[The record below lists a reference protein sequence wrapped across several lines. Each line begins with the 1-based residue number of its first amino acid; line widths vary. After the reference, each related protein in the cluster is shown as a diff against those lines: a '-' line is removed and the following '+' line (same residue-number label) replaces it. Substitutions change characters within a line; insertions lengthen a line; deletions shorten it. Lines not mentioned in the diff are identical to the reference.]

1 MKCPNC
7 DFENPRDMHFC
18 GMCGTRLTINC
29 SACGFGNPL
38 DYRFCGMCGT
48 RLASEEAEASFRP
61 LQTPA
66 GREADAAAVTAP
78 LQTIDAERRDVTV
91 IITDLTDSTN
101 LLEKTGTEGWV
112 ELMNR
117 ILHILESEIYR
128 FGGEIGQF
136 RGDGLVAFFGATAAH
151 EDDPERAVLAALS
164 MQRAFD
170 LYVRELHRPEAK
182 DLRMRVG
189 LDTGEVI
196 VATATSRQQWEE
208 TAMGLAVSI
217 ASRME
222 TAAEPGTV
230 LVSEHT
236 YRLTKSQF
244 EWQSLGEI
252 FVKGVS
258 QPIPVFRPL
267 QPVEDTKNQS
277 GDEALPDS
285 FPHIGRENEFQRLKT
300 RVEGLFEGRGHIAVL
315 TGDTGSGKSFLLNE
329 LGQYFAHLDTLLEES
344 RTNSPLAS
352 ATTSL
357 RWVRGRCRSY
367 SQTWPYSMWLDLFRN
382 WLGLRPEDS
391 KDEKRASLRQH
402 AQELWEDGFDEHYPY
417 LVNFLGLPLEPD
429 YVDKIRHLDGEE
441 LRQRYF
447 VAVRSWIETS
457 SRKGPVVLA
466 LSDLHWADDSS
477 LALLRHC
484 LPVCDSEA
492 LLWLLAFRPER
503 DSPVWQLYLSLEID
517 YPHRL
522 TRVDLP
528 PLSRPQSQELIN
540 QLIGAETLP
549 TETRDLIIH
558 NSEGNPYYII
568 ELIRA
573 LIAQGILVRQPEG
586 AQDGAWRVTRTVTTL
601 DLPDSLQRLLLS
613 HIDRLAA
620 HERLV
625 LQIAAVIGPT
635 FWSNL
640 IEALLGDAQ
649 TLKTDLVALQ
659 RHQFIR
665 EGGRVPELGMQYFFK
680 SPLIRETVYDSLLS
694 TQKHAYH
701 LRAAEYI
708 ENLVNPD
715 VLEDYDGILAYHYQG
730 AGNPRKELFYTVLA
744 AEQAQ
749 KIYANTEAIQY
760 YGHALELL
768 DALEGGVQS
777 KGQRRAIQ
785 SQRFE
790 VLNGRRHVYFQ
801 LGQEAGRADT
811 RALLPLARE
820 MADDPV
826 WLIDALIAQAD
837 ISRDNRQELLP
848 GLQMAEEALALAQQ
862 LNDKP
867 REIRSLTRVANI
879 RFTLNDPG
887 WRELAERA
895 LALARQLGD
904 LRAEV
909 NLLLAI
915 GGKYGMDDLPRG
927 REYLQEALSRSETL
941 NDKATKLTLLQVIG
955 QQFERDGD
963 YYRQLTEYEQERLRL
978 SREIGNRIAEGN
990 ALMFCGQIQALYLG
1004 DYETGLG
1011 LELQTLQFWENITDR
1026 LFPLL
1031 RIAQIQTAMGQYTEA
1046 TATLEM
1052 ARPLEEMVVFDVG
1065 RAGLGLVT
1073 VILYNA
1079 LGGEQNLRSALEIT
1093 SQIQRMAAE
1102 NLVSRQYHMSAA
1114 CEASATHYAL
1124 ARILNDEAAWEEHQR
1139 RALEFSQKALELY
1152 QEFGFVQI
1160 VECTSE
1166 EIFFR
1171 HSQAL
1176 AANGRDQDAAEF
1188 LNRAY
1193 EEMMRKHDLIPED
1206 SPFRKSFLENIEL
1219 HRAIQAEYSAQLVP
1233 GRSKSAS
1240 KSRKAKKINS

>member
-7 DFENPRDMHFC
+7 GFDSPREMHFC
-18 GMCGTRLTINC
+18 GVCGTRLTLAC
-29 SACGFGNPL
+29 SACGSSNPL

-48 RLASEEAEASFRP
+48 RLALEEAKVS
-61 LQTPA
+61 LQPSQVPVE
-66 GREADAAAVTAP
+66 READAATVSAP
-78 LQTIDAERRDVTV
+78 IQPITAERRDVTV
-91 IITDLTDSTN
+91 IITDLTDSTK
-101 LLEKTGTEGWV
+101 LLEKAGTEGWV

-117 ILHILESEIYR
+117 ILHILESEVSR

-170 LYVRELHRPEAK
+170 LYVRELAMPEAK

-189 LDTGEVI
+189 VDTGEVI
-196 VATATSRQQWEE
+196 VATANSRHQWEE

-236 YRLTKSQF
+236 HRLVTSQF
-244 EWQSLGEI
+244 EWQPLGEI

-258 QPIPVFRPL
+258 QPIAVFRPL
-267 QPVEDTKNQS
+267 QAVEDAKNLP
-277 GDEALPDS
+277 GEEAFPDS
-285 FPHIGRENEFQRLKT
+285 FPHIGRESEFHRLKT
-300 RVEGLFEGRGHIAVL
+300 CVEGLFEGRGHIAIL
-315 TGDTGSGKSFLLNE
+315 TGDIGSGKSFLLNNLE
-329 LGQYFAHLDTLLEES
+329 QYFAHLDTLLQES
-344 RTNSPLAS
+344 RTSSLIVA
-352 ATTSL
+352 TSL
-357 RWVRGRCRSY
+357 QWVRGRCRSY

-391 KDEKRASLRQH
+391 KEDRLARLRQQ
-402 AQELWEDGFDEHYPY
+402 AQELWGAELDEHYPY
-417 LVNFLGLPLEPD
+417 LANFLGLPLEPE
-429 YVDKIRHLDGEE
+429 YTDKIRHLDGEE

-447 VAVRSWIETS
+447 VAVKSWIETS
-457 SRKGPVVLA
+457 SRKGPLVLVF
-466 LSDLHWADDSS
+466 SDLHWADDSS
-477 LALLRHC
+477 LALLKHC
-484 LPVCDSEA
+484 LPVCDSET

-503 DSPVWQLYLSLEID
+503 DSSAWQLYRSLEVD

-528 PLSRPQSQELIN
+528 PLSTPQSLELIR

-549 TETRDLIIH
+549 AETLDMIIH

-568 ELIRA
+568 EIIRA
-573 LIAQGILVRQPEG
+573 LIAQGILVRQPDG
-586 AQDGAWRVTRTVTTL
+586 AQEGPWRATRTVTTL
-601 DLPDSLQRLLLS
+601 DLPSSLQRLLLS

-649 TLKTDLVALQ
+649 TLKSDLVALQ

-665 EGGRVPELGMQYFFK
+665 EGGRVPQLGMQYFFK

-694 TQKHAYH
+694 TQKHTYH
-701 LRAAEYI
+701 LKAAEYI
-708 ENLVNPD
+708 ENLVDPD

-760 YGHALELL
+760 YSHALELL
-768 DALEGGVQS
+768 DRLEAGVHS
-777 KGQRRAIQ
+777 KDQRRAIQ

-790 VLNGRRHVYFQ
+790 ALNGRRHVYFQ
-801 LGQEAGRADT
+801 VGQVEAGRADT
-811 RALLPLARE
+811 WALLPLARE

-826 WLIDALIAQAD
+826 WLIDALVAQAD
-837 ISRDNRQELLP
+837 ISRDTRQELLP

-904 LRAEV
+904 LRTEV

-941 NDKATKLTLLQVIG
+941 NDKAIKLTLLQAIG

-963 YYRQLTEYEQERLRL
+963 YYRQLTEYEQERLQL
-978 SREIGNRIAEGN
+978 SREIGNRITEGN

-1004 DYETGLG
+1004 DYETGLE

-1046 TATLEM
+1046 MATLEM
-1052 ARPLEEMVVFDVG
+1052 ARPLEEKVVFDVG
-1065 RAGLGLVT
+1065 RAGFGLVK
-1073 VILYNA
+1073 VILNNA
-1079 LGGEQNLRSALEIT
+1079 LGGEQNLRSALQIT
-1093 SQIQRMAAE
+1093 SQIQQMAAE

-1114 CEASATHYAL
+1114 CEASASHYAL

-1171 HSQAL
+1171 HGQAL

-1188 LNRAY
+1188 LKRAY
-1193 EEMMRKHDLIPED
+1193 KEMMRKHALIPEGD
-1206 SPFRKSFLENIEL
+1206 PFRKSFLENIEL
-1219 HRAIQAEYSAQLVP
+1219 HRAIQAAYSAQFAP
-1233 GRSKSAS
+1233 GRSKSTS
-1240 KSRKAKKINS
+1240 KPRKTKKTNS